1 MKCLPGL
8 RMSIPSAM
16 LQTDHKALP
25 KAESKLRSKKTQ
37 LQNKQYC
44 MPSSST
50 RIKSL
55 ATVIPDLQCSQ
66 KEIQGEDQLET
77 LCALQILTLR

>member
-1 MKCLPGL
+1 
-8 RMSIPSAM
+8 
-16 LQTDHKALP
+16 
-25 KAESKLRSKKTQ
+25 
-37 LQNKQYC
+37 

-55 ATVIPDLQCSQ
+55 ATVVPDLQ

-77 LCALQILTLR
+77 LGALQKLTLR